1 MGIGPRSSGRDRD
14 TVVGP
19 DKARRYREP
28 MKRYVA
34 ALLVVLALVG
44 VVGVLAVGRGFAE
57 DENDA
62 GAKCSK
68 ATAWDV
74 PVRPGWG

>member
-1 MGIGPRSSGRDRD
+1 MN
-14 TVVGP
+14 
-19 DKARRYREP
+19 
-28 MKRYVA
+28 RYVA
-34 ALLVVLALVG
+34 AVLVVLGVVG
-44 VVGVLAVGRGFAE
+44 LVGVLAAGTGFAK